1 MIIPHDTIEIE
12 EKKAVLE
19 DRRWRSCCFDMHAE
33 SSMFFAK
40 IIVSVMVI
48 VLYGY
53 QLITLTD
60 CNYQSLYSSL
70 ISSVVTFWLV
80 DKVH

>member
-1 MIIPHDTIEIE
+1 MIVDPIEVE
-12 EKKAVLE
+12 EKKSIIE
-19 DRRWRSCCFDMHAE
+19 ERRWKSCCFDLHAE

-40 IIVSVMVI
+40 ITVSVMVI
-48 VLYGY
+48 ILSGY
-53 QLITLTD
+53 QLIMLTD

-70 ISSVVTFWLV
+70 ISSVVTYWLV

>member
-1 MIIPHDTIEIE
+1 MIVDTIEVE
-12 EKKAVLE
+12 EKKSIIE
-19 DRRWRSCCFDMHAE
+19 ERRWKSFCFDLHAE

-40 IIVSVMVI
+40 ITVSIMVI
-48 VLYGY
+48 ILSGY

-70 ISSVVTFWLV
+70 ISSVVTYWLV